1 MIDIAPLVLSTILK
15 DVFTSFIVESKMVN
29 DIFEGPFVEFWNNYA
44 CGSPHDE
51 HRSSGPRKVKLCLDQ
66 YNFVIKELPYL
77 GLHNAQDFAQI
88 LQVQNKTALD
98 SFNSSII
105 KT

>member
-1 MIDIAPLVLSTILK
+1 
-15 DVFTSFIVESKMVN
+15 MVN

-88 LQVQNKTALD
+88 LYLVGGVCIINRNNVFH
-98 SFNSSII
+98 SFPDREITCLPCCFVYYCQHAKLNIS
-105 KT
+105 